1 MAILLPAIS
10 HSKDLKAYGKDCE
23 KIGFKPKTPAYGKC
37 ILELSR
43 EDINSAPQQKEER
56 VSNVRV
62 EEYANLPAGYVR
74 TKTLGSVGSVIDNHD
89 ATSKLDGN
97 GTLIWSKN
105 NNTFVDNGVYKYEA
119 IIATC
124 AAMNTSGVMGY
135 TSGWRLPTQPEL
147 SGLYNAGINP
157 LTSNGWAI
165 RPTWSSTENTIN
177 ARGWYVVNLNDGVL
191 FTNFMGESYINVTCV
206 HQTP

>member
-1 MAILLPAIS
+1 MALLLPAIS

-62 EEYANLPAGYVR
+62 EDYANLPAGYVK
-74 TKTLGSVGSVIDNHD
+74 TKTLGTTGSVIDNHD

-97 GTLIWSKN
+97 GTLIWSRN
-105 NNTFVDNGVYKYEA
+105 NMTFGSSDRNSPRY
-119 IIATC
+119 IDIFTTC
-124 AAMNTSGVMGY
+124 YAMNSSRTLGY
-135 TSGWRLPTQPEL
+135 SSGWRLPTQQEL
-147 SGLYNAGINP
+147 SGLYNTNISALPGQDWTLNF
-157 LTSNGWAI
+157 
-165 RPTWSSTENTIN
+165 TWSSSDNG
-177 ARGWYVVNLNDGVL
+177 AGVYRGVYL
-191 FTNFMGESYINVTCV
+191 FNGDVSPFISSIFGYVTCV
-206 HQTP
+206 HENP